1 MKIEVG
7 KFYKTRGGEIVAVF
21 EKIKSGFYPFRAI
34 SYKYGLTPLQI
45 GYTAEGKTLLL
56 PDFESP
62 LDIISEWNP
71 EHEENS
77 KTEKSK
83 TQIEWTQTVS

>member
-21 EKIKSGFYPFRAI
+21 EKIKSDFYPFRAI

-45 GYTAEGKTLLL
+45 GYTTEGRTHTL
-56 PDFESP
+56 PNFESP
-62 LDIISEWNP
+62 FDIISEWNP
-71 EHEENS
+71 EHNANHNENS
-77 KTEKSK
+77 KTELN
-83 TQIEWTQTVS
+83 WTQTIT